1 VCITL
6 RQFLKISGY
15 KLNTRVIPYIELL
28 EKIKVKNDV
37 DEAQIKESQNISE
50 TVKIKTLSDKMIC
63 QINFK
68 ILQIENKKI
77 QEENYDSLTIVTK
90 LFSFLFVPFNL
101 DSILYESLDDY
112 QFYQAPEVEDQS
124 FGNYVELKNKCK
136 EKTDLTHK
144 FEEKM
149 NENRKLIEFYSKKI
163 RKNRK

>member
-1 VCITL
+1 MCITL

-112 QFYQAPEVEDQS
+112 QFYQAPEVEDP
-124 FGNYVELKNKCK
+124 L
-136 EKTDLTHK
+136 DL
-144 FEEKM
+144 
-149 NENRKLIEFYSKKI
+149 LG
-163 RKNRK
+163 